1 MPPSVG
7 IAFERRAAVQFVM
20 LDRQEALNALSPQMI
35 EELVVALD
43 AAAND
48 PQVRAIVITGAGRAF
63 CAGADIAVMADFDV
77 AGARAFAEAGHGLC
91 NAIAASPVPVIAAIN
106 GFALGGGCEV
116 SLACDIRIASDAAR
130 IALPE
135 VSLGIA
141 PGWGG
146 TQRLARVVGEGFAK
160 QMILTARMV
169 SADEALAHS
178 LVTAVHAPDDLLDA
192 AAAIGDEIAS
202 RSPSAVARAKA
213 LVNMALGDPAPALA
227 RELEEFAQAFGD
239 PERREGMQA
248 FLQKRAP
255 VWPGD

>member
-1 MPPSVG
+1 M
-7 IAFERRAAVQFVM
+7 QFVV

-35 EELVVALD
+35 EELMVALD

-48 PQVRAIVITGAGRAF
+48 PEVRAIVITGAGRAF
-63 CAGADIAVMADFDV
+63 CAGADIAVMADLDV

-91 NAIAASPVPVIAAIN
+91 NAIAALPVPVIAAIN

-116 SLACDIRIASDAAR
+116 SLACDIRIASDSAR

-169 SADEALAHS
+169 TADEALAHG

-213 LVNMALGDPAPALA
+213 LVNMALGDPAPGLSH
-227 RELEEFAQAFGD
+227 ELEEFAQAFGD

-248 FLQKRAP
+248 FLEKRAP

>member
-1 MPPSVG
+1 MG
-7 IAFERRAAVQFVM
+7 IAFERRAAVQFVV
-20 LDRQEALNALSPQMI
+20 LDRPDALNALTPQVI

-48 PQVRAIVITGAGRAF
+48 LKVRAIVITGAGRAF
-63 CAGADIAVMADFDV
+63 CAGADIAVMADLDV

-91 NAIAASPVPVIAAIN
+91 NAIASCPVPVIAAIN

-116 SLACDIRIASDAAR
+116 SLACDIRIASETAR

-160 QMILTARMV
+160 HMILTARMV
-169 SADEALAHS
+169 TADEALAHG

-192 AAAIGDEIAS
+192 AAAIGDEIAT

-213 LVNMALGDPAPALA
+213 LVNMALGDPAPGLSC
-227 RELEEFAQAFGD
+227 ELEEFAQAFGD

-255 VWPGD
+255 VWPGG

>member
-1 MPPSVG
+1 MG
-7 IAFERRAAVQFVM
+7 ISFERRAAVQFVV

-63 CAGADIAVMADFDV
+63 CAGADIAVMADLDV

-91 NAIAASPVPVIAAIN
+91 NAIAACPVPVIAAIN

-116 SLACDIRIASDAAR
+116 SLACDIRIASDSAR

-169 SADEALAHS
+169 TADEALAHG

-213 LVNMALGDPAPALA
+213 LVNMALGDPAPGLSH
-227 RELEEFAQAFGD
+227 ELEEFAQAFGD

-248 FLQKRAP
+248 FLEKRAP

>member
-1 MPPSVG
+1 M
-7 IAFERRAAVQFVM
+7 QFVV

-63 CAGADIAVMADFDV
+63 SAGADIA
-77 AGARAFAEAGHGLC
+77 C
-91 NAIAASPVPVIAAIN
+91 PVPVIAAIN

-169 SADEALAHS
+169 SADEALAHG

-213 LVNMALGDPAPALA
+213 LVNMALGDPAPGLSH
-227 RELEEFAQAFGD
+227 ELEEFAQAFGD

-248 FLQKRAP
+248 FLEKRAP

>member
-1 MPPSVG
+1 MG
-7 IAFERRAAVQFVM
+7 IAFLRRAAVQFVV

-63 CAGADIAVMADFDV
+63 CAGADIAVMADLDV

-91 NAIAASPVPVIAAIN
+91 NAIVACPVPVIAAIN

-116 SLACDIRIASDAAR
+116 SLACDIRIASDTAR

-169 SADEALAHS
+169 SADEALAHG

-213 LVNMALGDPAPALA
+213 LVNMALGDPAPGLSH
-227 RELEEFAQAFGD
+227 ELEEFAQAFGD

-248 FLQKRAP
+248 FLEKRAP

>member
-1 MPPSVG
+1 MKVSVG
-7 IAFERRAAVQFVM
+7 LPVVVLLEMAALMVM
-20 LDRQEALNALSPQMI
+20 LPASEPAP
-35 EELVVALD
+35 VV
-43 AAAND
+43 
-48 PQVRAIVITGAGRAF
+48 
-63 CAGADIAVMADFDV
+63 VM
-77 AGARAFAEAGHGLC
+77 
-91 NAIAASPVPVIAAIN
+91 
-106 GFALGGGCEV
+106 V
-116 SLACDIRIASDAAR
+116 SLACDIRIASDSAR

-169 SADEALAHS
+169 TADEALAHG

-213 LVNMALGDPAPALA
+213 LVNMALGDPAPGLSH
-227 RELEEFAQAFGD
+227 ELEEFAQAFGD

-248 FLQKRAP
+248 FLEKRAP